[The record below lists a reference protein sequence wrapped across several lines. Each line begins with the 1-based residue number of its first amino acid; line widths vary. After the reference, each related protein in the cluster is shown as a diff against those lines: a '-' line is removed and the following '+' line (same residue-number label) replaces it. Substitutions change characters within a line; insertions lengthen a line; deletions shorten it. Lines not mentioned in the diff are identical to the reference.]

1 VFVSSAY
8 SHYPRSEIKE
18 EVYPVSITAKEL
30 KQLII
35 LDGKVDR

>member
-1 VFVSSAY
+1 VYVSSAY

-18 EVYPVSITAKEL
+18 ELYHLSLTAKEL

-35 LDGKVDR
+35 LDGKFDR